1 MRVFAVT
8 GSSTGLGAAT
18 ALELA
23 RRGSAVVIN
32 YSRSATEAE
41 ETAQACIRAGGE
53 AMGVRG
59 DVAQDADCRR
69 LAAAAM
75 GNWGRIDGLGNNAGT
90 AKVASVRDLHALSAE
105 DFQ

>member
-32 YSRSATEAE
+32 YSRSATEAA

-53 AMGVRG
+53 AVVVRR

-69 LAAAAM
+69 LAAAAL
-75 GNWGRIDGLGNNAGT
+75 GRWGRIDRPVHNAGAT
-90 AKVASVRDLHALSAE
+90 HVPSLRHRAARSSR
-105 DFQ
+105 